1 MIVKEA
7 KYRKVRRVVRE
18 QISPEV
24 YGCDCCKKAINM
36 GLSGKHRAHLEL
48 TVFFNG
54 ARESERMQF
63 CSWRCVLKKLPTIKT
78 DYFISLPYLTFDGPE
93 EKGMRAQDFF
103 SAMRSIA
110 AKDPG

>member
-1 MIVKEA
+1 MIVREA
-7 KYRKVRRVVRE
+7 KYRKVRRLVRE
-18 QISPEV
+18 QVSSEV

-54 ARESERMQF
+54 KEAEHMQF
-63 CSWRCVLKKLPTIKT
+63 CSWRCVLKKLPKIKT

-93 EKGMRAQDFF
+93 EKGLRAQDFF
-103 SAMRSIA
+103 AAIA
-110 AKDPG
+110 PPPSK